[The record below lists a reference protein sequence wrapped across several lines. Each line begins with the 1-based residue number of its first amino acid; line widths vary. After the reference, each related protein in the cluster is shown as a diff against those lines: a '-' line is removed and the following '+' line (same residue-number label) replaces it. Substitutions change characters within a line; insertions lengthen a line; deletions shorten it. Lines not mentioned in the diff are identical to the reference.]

1 MILIPK
7 NIEIQRKMINNKD
20 MKNTFLIL
28 SLLILFCSPVLAVP
42 DTIQKGRPTVTY
54 WENSY
59 NIQLRQKLE
68 SDYQKKY
75 PPVVTKTKDCTTY
88 AYYNRPLGSYGKE
101 VIGPYERSKQQ
112 EYKIIKRVKL

>member
-1 MILIPK
+1 MNFVIKYLEKRTQMTNNK
-7 NIEIQRKMINNKD
+7 NI
-20 MKNTFLIL
+20 KNTFLIL

-42 DTIQKGRPTVTY
+42 DTIQKGQPTVTY
-54 WENSY
+54 WNNSY
-59 NIQLRQKLE
+59 NTELRQKLE

-75 PPVVTKTKDCTTY
+75 PPVVTKTKDCSTY

>member
-1 MILIPK
+1 
-7 NIEIQRKMINNKD
+7 MINNKD

-28 SLLILFCSPVLAVP
+28 SLLILFCNPVFAVP

-54 WENSY
+54 WDNSY

-88 AYYNRPLGSYGKE
+88 TYNDPFGAYEKE
-101 VIGPYERSKQQ
+101 VIIPYEKNKQQ
-112 EYKIIKRVKL
+112 DYKIIKRVEL